1 MRQQVFLGS
10 LAWVL
15 SALAVQGPAQAQ
27 DAAQTAEDGRDT
39 TSNWTLPVALA
50 FHGVA
55 RAQSRQTTALEFTGV
70 ASDPGK
76 LTASLAF
83 DGVNTELGPV
93 AGSVSFQGVNAD
105 MGPVGGAMAFH
116 GVNTELGPIGGAMA
130 FAGVASDLGPVSG
143 QMQFTGMGAAAPHL
157 DQPPSI
163 YGNWQ
168 VEWSNDQYSTPG
180 LMTIY
185 QSETGGVLVSGTR
198 VRDNRTD
205 AISSRA
211 VASVSGDAYKIAWA
225 YGHLGYW
232 GGEAIVR
239 PSSPDQMTGRW
250 GYRCEDV
257 DLLNCQQGGT
267 SSWTRILPKFDRH
280 LPLSRPPDGLFG
292 AISST
297 PLPRTPKQAFNPAQ
311 PITLIAPTTA
321 PDQDGFVGHV
331 YLAVY
336 GKDIFGPQSISVQ
349 GPSGL
354 TFSSYSYICA
364 FDGSAAQNQ
373 LHWSQQVCENQG
385 GIQGLY
391 MALNVWSDATH
402 NGYDL
407 IVQGETLPLFL
418 VVAD

>member
-1 MRQQVFLGS
+1 MRQQVFLSS
-10 LAWVL
+10 LALVL
-15 SALAVQGPAQAQ
+15 VTLVAHGQ
-27 DAAQTAEDGRDT
+27 DASQTAQDGRDAK
-39 TSNWTLPVALA
+39 SNWATSIELQ

-55 RAQSRQTTALEFTGV
+55 GAQNGQAAALEFTGV
-70 ASDPGK
+70 ASDPDT
-76 LTASLAF
+76 LATSLAF
-83 DGVNTELGPV
+83 DGVNTDLGNIGAV
-93 AGSVSFQGVNAD
+93 VSFQGVNAD

-116 GVNTELGPIGGAMA
+116 GVTTELGPIGGPLA
-130 FAGVASDLGPVSG
+130 FRGVASDLGPVSG
-143 QMQFTGMGAAAPHL
+143 QMQFTGIGEVAPHI
-157 DQPPSI
+157 DPPPSI

-168 VEWSNDQYSTPG
+168 VEWSNDQYTTPG

-185 QSETGGVLVSGTR
+185 QGETGGVFVSGTR
-198 VRDNRTD
+198 VRDDRTD

-239 PSSPDQMTGRW
+239 PSAPGQLTGRW

-267 SSWTRILPKFDRH
+267 SSWTRILPKFDNH
-280 LPLSRPPDGLFG
+280 LPLSRPPDGMFG
-292 AISST
+292 AISSA
-297 PLPRTPKQAFNPAQ
+297 PLPGAPKQSFDAAH
-311 PITLIAPTTA
+311 PITLIAPTSP
-321 PDQDGFVGHV
+321 PDPDGFVGQVH
-331 YLAVY
+331 LAVY

-354 TFSSYSYICA
+354 TFSTYSYICA

-402 NGYDL
+402 SAYDL

-418 VVAD
+418 VVAE